1 MKGHRRSTFI
11 TVILVAYLAVM
22 AYIGR
27 GELAVGRYLYYF
39 GIIAVTL
46 ACITLLNIVMRR
58 RENAR
63 RRK

>member
-1 MKGHRRSTFI
+1 
-11 TVILVAYLAVM
+11 M

-27 GELAVGRYLYYF
+27 GELAAGKYLYYF